1 MILGFRALRALGFR
15 ALRAGFNASG
25 FRGLGLLLLGRSV
38 SKALGVL
45 VFLGFLRGF

>member
-25 FRGLGLLLLGRSV
+25 FRGFRAALAWTI
-38 SKALGVL
+38 SK
-45 VFLGFLRGF
+45 